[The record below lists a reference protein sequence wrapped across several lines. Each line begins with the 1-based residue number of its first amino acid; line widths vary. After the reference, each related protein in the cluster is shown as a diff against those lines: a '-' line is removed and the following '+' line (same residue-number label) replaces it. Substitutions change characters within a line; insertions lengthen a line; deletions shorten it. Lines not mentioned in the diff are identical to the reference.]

1 MLSSSWQQ
9 LGCKLRATP
18 WPPGLGLLWGSVRAM
33 IIVGVRNT
41 KGSKNST
48 NNTKS
53 GDNSTKSYD
62 RKVRG
67 VQATNCMDWSDVY
80 IDLEELQGA

>member
-18 WPPGLGLLWGSVRAM
+18 WPPGLGLLWGSVIAM
-33 IIVGVRNT
+33 IVVVRDT
-41 KGSKNST
+41 KGSKNSSKNAKSGN
-48 NNTKS
+48 NNT
-53 GDNSTKSYD
+53 NSYD
-62 RKVRG
+62 SKVRG
-67 VQATNCMDWSDVY
+67 VEAMNCLDWSDVY